1 MDSSNIFALTQ
12 MLAEMPYSVGCAVAF
27 FLVCWS
33 LLQ

>member
-1 MDSSNIFALTQ
+1 MYSSTIFALTQ

-27 FLVCWS
+27 FLVRCS